1 VQKSYVEWDENNQ
14 EIILR
19 KLSCSREASREAK
32 YMKRDDRKRRPRISL
47 VLGVEPN
54 LSLQD
59 SMKQVGGL

>member
-19 KLSCSREASREAK
+19 KLICSREAK